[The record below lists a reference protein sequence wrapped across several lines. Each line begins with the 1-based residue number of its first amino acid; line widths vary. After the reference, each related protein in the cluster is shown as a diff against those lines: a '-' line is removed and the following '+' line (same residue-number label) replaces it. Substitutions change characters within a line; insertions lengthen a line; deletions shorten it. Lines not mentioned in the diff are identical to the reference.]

1 MKAVEMSEATKK
13 MIAAMDEATWKAV
26 EGYRITGLPV
36 PIYDWNQKKVIY
48 LSVDEALMRRSDY
61 AKRMALKGADGAIKH
76 A

>member
-1 MKAVEMSEATKK
+1 MKAVVMSEATKK

-26 EGYRITGLPV
+26 EGYRVTGLPV

-61 AKRMALKGADGAIKH
+61 DMRMALKKASGSMSHD
-76 A
+76 